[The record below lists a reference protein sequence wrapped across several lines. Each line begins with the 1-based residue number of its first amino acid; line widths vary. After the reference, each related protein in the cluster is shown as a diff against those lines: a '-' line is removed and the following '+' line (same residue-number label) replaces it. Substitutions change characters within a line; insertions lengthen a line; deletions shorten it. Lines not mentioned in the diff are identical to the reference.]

1 MTPQKNNIQL
11 ITLGCAKNR
20 VDSEH
25 LLKQLQSAGH
35 SIIPEEVSV
44 TSGEI
49 DTIILNTCGFIKDAK
64 EESIEA
70 ILTAVE
76 AKKEGYIFRVLVMGC
91 LSQRYLSDLEVEIPE
106 VDGYFGACDIE
117 GVLNALSL
125 KQNSSLLLQRY
136 ITTPGHYAYLKISEG
151 CDRTCS
157 YCSIPLIRGKH
168 RSVPEKDL
176 LQEAQFLAEQ
186 GVKELI
192 VVAQDTTY
200 YGVDL
205 YGQRRIASLMKDL
218 TKVDGIEWIR
228 LLYAYPAAFP
238 DDLLDVMNSSDKI
251 CKYLDIPLQH
261 SSDRVLAAM
270 KRSIDGKGTR
280 DLIKKIRERVPG
292 IVLRTTMMVG
302 HPGEGEREFE
312 DLLDF
317 VQEFRFE
324 RLGAFTYSQEEG
336 TYGARE
342 LKDSISQRVKDD
354 RYNRLMELQSAISL
368 DYNCSRVGSR
378 ERVIIDSYGEG
389 FYCARSQKD
398 SPEVDGEILIRSV
411 REEDVKENIGIFA
424 QVEITQADEYD
435 LYAELSTNYKTK

>member
-1 MTPQKNNIQL
+1 MTPQRNNIQL

-25 LLKQLQSAGH
+25 LLKQLQSAGYN
-35 SIIPEEVSV
+35 IIPEEVSV
-44 TSGEI
+44 TSEGI

-76 AKKEGYIFRVLVMGC
+76 AKKEGCISRVLVMGC
-91 LSQRYLSDLEVEIPE
+91 LSQRYLSDLETEIPE
-106 VDGYFGACDIE
+106 VDGYFGACDIK

-125 KQNSSLLLQRY
+125 KQDSSILLQRY
-136 ITTPGHYAYLKISEG
+136 ITTPSHYAYLKISEG

-157 YCSIPLIRGKH
+157 YCSIPLIRGRH
-168 RSVPEKDL
+168 RSVPEEDL
-176 LQEAQFLAEQ
+176 LQEAQFLARQ

-205 YGQRRIASLMKDL
+205 YGQRRIASLMRNL

-238 DDLLDVMNSSDKI
+238 DDLLDVMSSSDKI

-270 KRSIDGKGTR
+270 RRSIDGKGTR
-280 DLIKKIRERVPG
+280 ELIRKIRERVPG
-292 IVLRTTMMVG
+292 IVLRTTMIVG
-302 HPGEGEREFE
+302 HPGEGEEEFE
-312 DLLDF
+312 NLLDF
-317 VQEFRFE
+317 VQEFKFE

-336 TYGARE
+336 TYGAKE
-342 LKDSISQRVKDD
+342 LKDSISEEVKNE
-354 RYNRLMELQSAISL
+354 RYDRLMELQSAISL

-378 ERVIIDSYGEG
+378 ERVIIDSYSDG

-398 SPEVDGEILIRSV
+398 SPEVDGEILIRSA
-411 REEDVKENIGIFA
+411 RGEDVKEKIGIFA

-435 LYAELSTNYKTK
+435 LYANFLD